1 MSNFWWR
8 RPKARLDALRQ
19 SPDTGCDA
27 IFSGLKISMT
37 ELATPDQLRM
47 SFIRWA
53 LVTVPATVL
62 LGSLSGLLSNSGFG
76 NGWFDALAMPD
87 IMPPGWVFGVVWPT
101 LYTML
106 GLALAMVLHAR
117 GAKGRGLALALY
129 GIAFIANLCWSPLF
143 FAAHQVSAALV
154 LILFMIVMTIATT
167 FAFGRIRS
175 AAAWLLVPYM
185 VWISFA
191 AILNYEFDQMNPDA
205 ETLVPPAAS
214 TQL

>member
-1 MSNFWWR
+1 
-8 RPKARLDALRQ
+8 
-19 SPDTGCDA
+19 
-27 IFSGLKISMT
+27 MT

-47 SFIRWA
+47 SLVRWA

-62 LGSLSGLLSNSGFG
+62 LGSLSGVLSNSGFG

-87 IMPPGWVFGVVWPT
+87 IMPPGWVFGLVWPI

-106 GLALAMVLHAR
+106 GVALAMILNAR
-117 GAKGRGLALALY
+117 GAAGRGKALALFAL
-129 GIAFIANLCWSPLF
+129 AFVLNLGWSPLF
-143 FAAHQVSAALV
+143 FAAHQVTAALY
-154 LILFMIVMTIATT
+154 LILTMLPVTIATA

-191 AILNYEFDQMNPDA
+191 AILNYKFDQMNPNA
-205 ETLVPPAAS
+205 ETLVPPAAR